1 MERSQF
7 QGVLVSFCPTVD
19 EEQTVVVIVRKGTEA
34 VRQFLLQGIDD
45 AIGIE
50 AQLSSLLC
58 KSLDIVGM
66 AVSDAD
72 DGMTAIEVEVL
83 LAFVIP
89 NVATLSAC
97 DGDVEE
103 WIYVV

>member
-1 MERSQF
+1 MERCQF
-7 QGVLVSFCPTVD
+7 QGVLVSFCTTVD
-19 EEQTVVVIVRKGTEA
+19 EEQTVVVVTREGTETA
-34 VRQFLLQGIDD
+34 RQFLLQGIDD

-50 AQLSSLLC
+50 AQLCGLLC
-58 KSLDIVGM
+58 KCFDIMRM
-66 AVSDAD
+66 AVPDAD

-97 DGDVEE
+97 DGDVEKG
-103 WIYVV
+103 IYVV

>member
-1 MERSQF
+1 M
-7 QGVLVSFCPTVD
+7 
-19 EEQTVVVIVRKGTEA
+19 K
-34 VRQFLLQGIDD
+34 GIDD
-45 AIGIE
+45 AIGIK
-50 AQLSSLLC
+50 AQLCGLLC

-72 DGMTAIEVEVL
+72 DGMSTIEVEVL